1 MVTILQIDASSRI
14 TRSITRG
21 LTDKF
26 IARWLSI
33 RPSDMVIERDLG
45 KKPPPAIGEDWISA
59 AFTAPEKRTLK
70 QQNALKVSDELLA
83 ELEVADL
90 IVMGSP
96 MYNYGMPSSLK
107 AWIDQIIRVN
117 RTFSFDLARGEQP
130 IEPILTS
137 KILVILCSSGEGG
150 FEPGG
155 IQANKNHLD
164 SHIITASQLFGVSQ
178 HHVIRVEYQEFDD
191 ERHQKSLELADLAI
205 SKLVQQL
212 TQQVNDGKI
221 YEQIRSR

>member
-1 MVTILQIDASSRI
+1 MPTLLHISASSRI

-45 KKPPPAIGEDWISA
+45 KKPPPAIGEDWVSA
-59 AFTAPEKRTLK
+59 AFTASEKRTLK

-90 IVMGSP
+90 IVIGSP
-96 MYNYGMPSSLK
+96 MYNYGMPSALK
-107 AWIDQIIRVN
+107 AWIDQVVRIN

-130 IEPILTS
+130 IEPMLTG

-164 SHIITASQLFGVSQ
+164 PHIITASPLIGVSQ

-191 ERHQKSLELADLAI
+191 ERHQRSLELANHAIPDL
-205 SKLVQQL
+205 VRQL
-212 TQQVNDGKI
+212 TQQVND
-221 YEQIRSR
+221 